1 MNHRIR
7 NWNSN
12 FFFTDMQFPLD
23 RYHDQ
28 YCYHDQI
35 TDIKR
40 YIIMLST
47 MTLIIIKMIMMIMIV
62 IKTIIILETFLVYWQ
77 V

>member
-7 NWNSN
+7 NWNSDI
-12 FFFTDMQFPLD
+12 FTDMQFPLD

-28 YCYHDQI
+28 YCYHHI